1 MSKTLGVLG
10 LVLAL
15 AVPSAPLIAASFDG
29 SVPLMCAVIQVMEC
43 DAGGECHRR
52 TAQGVNLPTF
62 IKLDF
67 AKKTMSGAGGD
78 QRTAPIG
85 SFERSNGR
93 IIMQGGQEGRAWSL
107 VIDGGT
113 GSMSAGVVD
122 HDFAF
127 LVFGA
132 CTPF

>member
-1 MSKTLGVLG
+1 MNKTLGALG
-10 LVLAL
+10 LAL
-15 AVPSAPLIAASFDG
+15 ALGVPAAPVAASFDG
-29 SVPLMCAVIQVMEC
+29 SVPLMCAAIEILEC
-43 DAGGECHRR
+43 SAGGECHRR
-52 TAQGVNLPTF
+52 TAENVNLPRF

-67 AKKTMSGAGGD
+67 AKKMMSGAGAD
-78 QRTAPIG
+78 QRTAPIN

-93 IIMQGGQEGRAWSL
+93 IIMHGGQEGRAWSL
-107 VIDGGT
+107 VIDGGN
-113 GSMSAGVVD
+113 GNMSAGVVD

>member
-1 MSKTLGVLG
+1 MSVPRAIG
-10 LVLAL
+10 L
-15 AVPSAPLIAASFDG
+15 AVLLAVLPAPTAAASFDG
-29 SVPLMCAVIQVMEC
+29 SVPLICAPIEILEC
-43 DAGGECHRR
+43 SAGGECHRR
-52 TAQGVNLPTF
+52 TAEGANLPRF

-67 AKKTMSGAGGD
+67 GKKTMSSAGAD
-78 QRTAPIG
+78 QRTAPIT

-93 IIMQGGQEGRAWSL
+93 SIMHGGQEGRAWSL
-107 VIDGGT
+107 VIAEDT
-113 GSMSAGVVD
+113 GNMSAGIVD